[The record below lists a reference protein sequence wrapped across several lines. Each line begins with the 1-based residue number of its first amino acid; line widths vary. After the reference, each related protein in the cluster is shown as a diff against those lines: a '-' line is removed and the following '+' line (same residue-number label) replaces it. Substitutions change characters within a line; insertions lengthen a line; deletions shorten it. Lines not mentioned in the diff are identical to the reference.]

1 MLLKKL
7 QKKDTNNNNGHCN
20 NENQCTHLNEI
31 NGVCKWNQF
40 QKYCNAMSG
49 NMQVTMDR
57 WCANAY
63 ANNEPKCN
71 APFFWS
77 FTSVLHACWLVSM
90 VIQLN
95 YTINAQIFLIVCL
108 RKPKKLKMIFK
119 KNGIK
124 RVIQVVLQSHLAVDL
139 NEMQIQELH

>member
-1 MLLKKL
+1 
-7 QKKDTNNNNGHCN
+7 
-20 NENQCTHLNEI
+20 
-31 NGVCKWNQF
+31 
-40 QKYCNAMSG
+40 MSG
-49 NMQVTMDR
+49 NMQVTTDR

-63 ANNEPKCN
+63 ANNAPNCI

-95 YTINAQIFLIVCL
+95 YTINAQNFLIVCL
-108 RKPKKLKMIFK
+108 RKPKKIKNEFFFQK